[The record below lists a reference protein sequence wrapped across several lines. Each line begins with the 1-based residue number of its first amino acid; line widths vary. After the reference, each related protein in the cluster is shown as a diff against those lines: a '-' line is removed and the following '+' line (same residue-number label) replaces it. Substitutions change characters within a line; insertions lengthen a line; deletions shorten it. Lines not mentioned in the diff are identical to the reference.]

1 MTEFNLN
8 FPIRGGEQK
17 QLTIRSGEIIFMVG
31 PNGTGKSTLMHQFN
45 MQNSGKV
52 RRITAHRQI
61 WLNSDSVDLTP
72 ASRQQMETNITN
84 QDRQEQSRYKDD
96 YAHQRS
102 QATIFDLI
110 DFENVDARKIAEA
123 VRAGKMDEVAALA
136 REQAPVSKMN
146 DILRISKE
154 PLINPQFLR

>member
-8 FPIRGGEQK
+8 FPINSGEQK
-17 QLTIRSGEIIFMVG
+17 QLTIKSGEIIFMVG
-31 PNGTGKSTLMHQFN
+31 PNGSGKSTLMHQFN
-45 MQNSGKV
+45 TQNSGNV

-72 ASRQQMETNITN
+72 ASRQQMETSIYN
-84 QDRQEQSRYKDD
+84 QDRQEKSRYKDD

-123 VRAGKMDEVAALA
+123 ARAGKLDEVAALA
-136 REQAPVSKMN
+136 SEQSPISKMN
-146 DILRISKE
+146 DILRI
-154 PLINPQFLR
+154 